1 MNEELQLARECV
13 ARHQWSDA
21 LRQCRA
27 VLANE
32 PYNGEALTF
41 FTHAAIQL
49 GQPQEVVALSRSLVR
64 SAPETSDIYQLAG
77 TLVFAA
83 GDAETAAG
91 YFVRALE
98 LVFRQ

>member
-1 MNEELQLARECV
+1 MSEDLQLARESV
-13 ARHQWSDA
+13 ARNQWSDA

-49 GQPQEVVALSRSLVR
+49 GQPQEVVALSNNLVQ
-64 SAPETSDIYQLAG
+64 SAPETSDIHQLAG
-77 TLVFAA
+77 TLVLAA
-83 GDAETAAG
+83 GEAEIAAG
-91 YFVRALE
+91 FSPGLSS
-98 LVFRQ
+98 